1 MKAFEPA
8 SDEQIFTPSQEL
20 PVPYQIGMP
29 CFNSYALIENQE
41 ERGTS
46 RSVAGHPDLLPVP
59 MQSRR

>member
-20 PVPYQIGMP
+20 PVPYRVGMP
-29 CFNSYALIENQE
+29 CFNWYALIENQE
-41 ERGTS
+41 ERITS
-46 RSVAGHPDLLPVP
+46 RSLVGRPDLLPVP